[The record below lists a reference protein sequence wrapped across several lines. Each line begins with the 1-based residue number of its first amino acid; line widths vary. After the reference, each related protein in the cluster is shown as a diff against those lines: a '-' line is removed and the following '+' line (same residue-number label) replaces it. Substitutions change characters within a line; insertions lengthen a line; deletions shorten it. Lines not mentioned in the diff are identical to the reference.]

1 MENKNQL
8 ESGFRITNLVL
19 LESNFVR
26 ESNVTFN
33 NTEIKQ
39 DINVE
44 VGVNLLDNNV
54 FVTETVKFSQ
64 VFNDVTEV
72 SATIK
77 MIGVFEKF
85 GETQLDLEE
94 FGQVNGAAIIF
105 PYVREHLTNL
115 SAKAGLGLIFLPPA
129 NFTKKI

>member
-1 MENKNQL
+1 MENNNQL
-8 ESGFRITNLVL
+8 ESGFRISNLVL
-19 LESNFVR
+19 LESNFLR

-33 NTEIKQ
+33 NPEINQ
-39 DINVE
+39 EINVE
-44 VGVNLLDNNV
+44 VGVNVEGNNV
-54 FVTETVKFSQ
+54 FVTEQ
-64 VFNDVTEV
+64 VIFKQIFNDITEV

-85 GETQLDLEE
+85 GETPLDLEE

-115 SAKAGLGLIFLPPA
+115 SARAGLGLIFLPPA
-129 NFTKKI
+129 NFTKK

>member
-33 NTEIKQ
+33 NPEIKQ

-64 VFNDVTEV
+64 IFNDITEV

-85 GETQLDLEE
+85 GETQIDLEE

-115 SAKAGLGLIFLPPA
+115 SARAGLGLIFLPPA
-129 NFTKKI
+129 NFTKK